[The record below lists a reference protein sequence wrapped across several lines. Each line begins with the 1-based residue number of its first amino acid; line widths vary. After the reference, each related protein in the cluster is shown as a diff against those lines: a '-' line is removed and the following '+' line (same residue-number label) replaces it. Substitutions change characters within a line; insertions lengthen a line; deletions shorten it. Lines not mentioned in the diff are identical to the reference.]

1 MERKN
6 AFDIGDKATVI
17 PYTDEEMRRKFWD
30 ERLAEFIGRSVT
42 IRDVLEDSDGHYYY
56 IDEDRNCIAD
66 HRFLVPIHDLE
77 ISDENEIE
85 LSEPCI
91 DSYLSNF
98 KVVS

>member
-6 AFDIGDKATVI
+6 AFNIGDKATVI

-42 IRDVLEDSDGHYYY
+42 IHEVLEDINGYYYY
-56 IDEDRNCIAD
+56 IDEDRSCIAD

-85 LSEPCI
+85 LLEPCI
-91 DSYLSNF
+91 DRYLSNF

>member
-42 IRDVLEDSDGHYYY
+42 IRDVLEDSEGYYYY
-56 IDEDRNCIAD
+56 IDEDKSCIAD
-66 HRFLVPIHDLE
+66 QRFLIPLCDFE
-77 ISDENEIE
+77 MFEENEIE
-85 LSEPCI
+85 LSEPCL
-91 DSYLSNF
+91 DRYLSTF

>member
-6 AFDIGDKATVI
+6 AFNIGDKATVI

-42 IRDVLEDSDGHYYY
+42 IHEVLEDINGYYYY
-56 IDEDRNCIAD
+56 IDEDRSCIAD

-85 LSEPCI
+85 LSEPCL
-91 DSYLSNF
+91 DRYLSTF

>member
-42 IRDVLEDSDGHYYY
+42 IHEVLEDINGYYYY
-56 IDEDRNCIAD
+56 IDEDRSCIAD

-85 LSEPCI
+85 LSEPYL
-91 DSYLSNF
+91 DRYLSTF
-98 KVVS
+98 KVVY

>member
-17 PYTDEEMRRKFWD
+17 PYTDEEMRRNFWD
-30 ERLAEFIGRSVT
+30 ERLAKFIGRLVT
-42 IRDVLEDSDGHYYY
+42 IRDVCEDSDGYYYY
-56 IDEDRNCIAD
+56 IDEDRSCIAD